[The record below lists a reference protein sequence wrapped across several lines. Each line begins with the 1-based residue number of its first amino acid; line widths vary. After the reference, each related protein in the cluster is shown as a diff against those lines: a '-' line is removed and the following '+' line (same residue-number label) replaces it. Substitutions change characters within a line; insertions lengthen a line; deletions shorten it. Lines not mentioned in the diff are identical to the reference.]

1 MTHSLPYLYGYA
13 FYSDHFDDV
22 KNVKMDIFKKG
33 QKFLVA
39 SWGDVFDNKTTKSN
53 DGEKSS
59 SSCMTDH
66 NGPLEDVFEEC
77 KVQIKK

>member
-1 MTHSLPYLYGYA
+1 M
-13 FYSDHFDDV
+13 
-22 KNVKMDIFKKG
+22 KKLKDE
-33 QKFLVA
+33 KFLVA
-39 SWGDVFDNKTTKSN
+39 SWGDVFDKKTSTSN

-77 KVQIKK
+77 MVRIKK

>member
-1 MTHSLPYLYGYA
+1 M
-13 FYSDHFDDV
+13 
-22 KNVKMDIFKKG
+22 KKLKDE
-33 QKFLVA
+33 KFLVA
-39 SWGDVFDNKTTKSN
+39 SWGDVYDNKTSKSN

-77 KVQIKK
+77 KVQIKM

>member
-1 MTHSLPYLYGYA
+1 MKKLK
-13 FYSDHFDDV
+13 DD
-22 KNVKMDIFKKG
+22 
-33 QKFLVA
+33 KFLVA
-39 SWGDVFDNKTTKSN
+39 SWGDVFDIKTLKSN

-77 KVQIKK
+77 MVRIKSEYFDIMGRCV

>member
-1 MTHSLPYLYGYA
+1 M
-13 FYSDHFDDV
+13 
-22 KNVKMDIFKKG
+22 KKLEDE
-33 QKFLVA
+33 KFLIA
-39 SWGDVFDNKTTKSN
+39 SWGDVYDNKTSESN

-77 KVQIKK
+77 MIQDTKAGKLI